1 MSESYRPRLS
11 IELTQQ
17 QFDELQ
23 HLIPWGMKNQ
33 LYAIITDDVI
43 EMAQRLGPTFIAA
56 ILARQIKIK
65 DYVQGLPKAKEET
78 DDLNRRA

>member
-1 MSESYRPRLS
+1 MSETYRPRLS
-11 IELTQQ
+11 IELSQK

-23 HLIPWGMKNQ
+23 RLIPWGMKNQ

-65 DYVQGLPKAKEET
+65 DYVQGLPKEET
-78 DDLNRRA
+78 K